1 MTTDTNTTIPADNTI
16 TREARE
22 RQRALDAL
30 ASLDLAELLAIGD
43 ALDMAIKNDAA
54 AVATANSRAE
64 KAGRR
69 RHSDGSYSGE
79 HSSTTDRRDR
89 MPHMQHAREIM
100 TTAIVATHVAD
111 NAKPGGVW
119 HNR

>member
-1 MTTDTNTTIPADNTI
+1 MTTNTDTDTDTI

-30 ASLDLAELLAIGD
+30 ASLDLADLLAIGD

-54 AVATANSRAE
+54 AVAAANSRAE

-69 RHSDGSYSGE
+69 RYSDGSYTGE

-89 MPHMQHAREIM
+89 MPHMQHAREVM

-111 NAKPGGVW
+111 NSKPGGVW